1 MNNGKICVSVCA
13 ETADEMI
20 TNIKRAEEFAD
31 VIEVRFDCL
40 SDDAIKGLLVAL
52 PQIEKTYLFTFRP
65 KVQGGKRELTVAGR
79 LKFWEFLVH
88 ERISGFMIDLEF
100 DPKILLAV
108 RPTNIERIV
117 SLHEFEPGHDLDPIW
132 EAISAVSD
140 NTVKIAI
147 STSDI
152 TDSISVWKLLEQAKA
167 AGRQLVPIAMGEAGK
182 WTRILGLAH
191 GAFMTYASLDGG
203 RETADGQITAKD
215 LVETFRVKELD
226 QDTKVFGIVGDPV
239 SSSLSP
245 YMQNPAF
252 VAGGVNAVFI
262 PLLVKD
268 LDEFIRRMVRNQTRE
283 VELNFG
289 GFSVTMP
296 HKQAIMKHLDEIDP
310 VAAKIGAVN
319 TVKIAEGKLIGHNTD
334 AHGFITPL
342 KQKFGDLKGVRVAVA
357 GAGGGARAC
366 VYALREGGAD
376 VTVYARDHAKASV
389 LAKQFGISADRIS
402 NLKDQISKAGTF
414 DILVNATPLGMRGQ
428 ETEATIAT
436 AAQLDGIKLVYDLV
450 YNPTETQL
458 LREAKKAGVATLGGI
473 EMLVTQGARQFE
485 IWTGRE
491 APIDLMRT
499 SVLDRINNG
508 R

>member
-1 MNNGKICVSVCA
+1 VNNGKICVSVCA
-13 ETADEMI
+13 ETPDEMI
-20 TNIKRAEEFAD
+20 ANIKRAEEFAD

-40 SDDAIKGLLVAL
+40 AEDDLKSVVAAL
-52 PQIEKTYLFTFRP
+52 PEIEKTYLFTFRP
-65 KVQGGKRELTVAGR
+65 VEQGGRRELTIGER
-79 LKFWEFLVH
+79 LKFWEFLFH
-88 ERISGFMIDLEF
+88 ERTSGFMIDLEF
-100 DPKILLAV
+100 DPKMLLAV
-108 RPTNIERIV
+108 QPTSIERIV
-117 SLHEFEPGHDLDPIW
+117 SLHEFEPTHDLESIW

-140 NTVKIAI
+140 STVKVAV
-147 STSDI
+147 SAGDI
-152 TDSISVWKLLEQAKA
+152 TDSIPVWQLLRQAKT
-167 AGRQLVPIAMGEAGK
+167 AGKEIIPVAMGEAGK

-191 GAFMTYASLDGG
+191 GACLTYGSLERGK
-203 RETADGQITAKD
+203 ETAHGQITATD
-215 LVETFRVKELD
+215 LIETYRVKELD
-226 QDTKVFGIVGDPV
+226 QETIVFGIVGDPV

-268 LDEFIRRMVRNQTRE
+268 LDEFIRRMVRPETRE

-310 VAAKIGAVN
+310 TAKKIGAVN
-319 TVKIAEGKLIGHNTD
+319 TVKIEGGKLIGYNTD
-334 AHGFITPL
+334 AHGFITPI
-342 KQKFGDLKGVRVAVA
+342 KQKFGDLKGERVAVG

-366 VYALREGGAD
+366 VYALKEEGAD
-376 VTVYARDHAKASV
+376 VTVYARDQKKAESF
-389 LAKQFGISADRIS
+389 AEEFGVA
-402 NLKDQISKAGTF
+402 AGIPEGSF
-414 DILVNATPLGMRGQ
+414 PPGSIDILVNATPLGMKGG

-450 YNPTETQL
+450 YNPTETRL
-458 LREAKKAGVATLGGI
+458 LREAKKAGVLTLGGI
-473 EMLVTQGARQFE
+473 EMLVTQGAKQFE

-491 APIDLMRT
+491 APIELMRECI
-499 SVLDRINNG
+499 LNRINNG